1 MTGRDKF
8 NKFKKIILLCSNF
21 LSVFGHNFN
30 LFFFKFS
37 KNISGT
43 KGILIRYI
51 FARNI
56 FKSIGDNVSIHEGVF
71 IFNHSKISFGNN
83 VSIHPMCY
91 LEGAGQ
97 IEIGNE
103 VSIAHSSSFIS
114 TNHSWDDIS
123 LPIKYNKENFENII
137 INDDVWIGCGVRVLS
152 GVEIGSRSIVAA
164 GAVVNKNVKRG
175 SIVGGVPANQIKK
188 IT

>member
-8 NKFKKIILLCSNF
+8 QKFKKVIIFFSNV
-21 LSVFGHNFN
+21 LSILGDDLN
-30 LFFFKFS
+30 LFLFKSS

-56 FKSIGDNVSIHEGVF
+56 FKSVGDNVSIHEGVF

-83 VSIHPMCY
+83 VSIHPMSY

-97 IEIGNE
+97 IEIGSN
-103 VSIAHSSSFIS
+103 VSIAHSTSFVS
-114 TNHSWDDIS
+114 TNHSWDDSS
-123 LPIKYNKENFENII
+123 LPIKYNKEIFEKII
-137 INDDVWIGCGVRVLS
+137 IHDDVWIGCGVRVLA
-152 GVEIGSRSIVAA
+152 GVRISKRSIVAA
-164 GAVVNKNVKRG
+164 GAVINKNVEPN
-175 SIVGGVPANQIKK
+175 SIVAGIPGRKIKS
-188 IT
+188 IQ